1 MSLKV
6 TKSDGSA
13 EVYLHTKVMG
23 SISAAMGDSGF
34 YQEGMTEHLAEAVTE
49 YIVRRYGS
57 ASVGTD
63 EIHAMIEA
71 VLSETGYYEAAL
83 ALHEHRL
90 TRQIKR
96 CRTEVIH
103 HRKTGQNDPSMSD
116 TTQNEEEE
124 YLTQPWNKS
133 NIINVLE
140 TEYGLESPLARAVA
154 GAVEEKVLRMG
165 CRRVFASLVRAM
177 VENDL
182 WAMKQAEQA
191 FVKQAEEESKLYAT
205 LRDDETLRAGMSD
218 GPECPQEAARACMS
232 GVDGR
237 DACSG
242 IRPGGAR

>member
-1 MSLKV
+1 MPLKV

-49 YIVRRYGS
+49 YIFRRYGS
-57 ASVGTD
+57 APVCTD

-90 TRQIKR
+90 TRPINR

-103 HRKTGQNDPSMSD
+103 RLKTGHNDPAMSGKR
-116 TTQNEEEE
+116 QNEEEE
-124 YLTQPWNKS
+124 YLTRPWNKS
-133 NIINVLE
+133 IIVKFLE

-154 GAVEEKVLRMG
+154 GAVEEKILRMG
-165 CRRVFASLVRAM
+165 CRRVFASVVRAM

-191 FVKQAEEESKLYAT
+191 FVKQSEEESELYAS
-205 LRDDETLRAGMSD
+205 RMGNPVSETVTFCRKVDASVKSSD
-218 GPECPQEAARACMS
+218 VKKR
-232 GVDGR
+232 
-237 DACSG
+237 
-242 IRPGGAR
+242 

>member
-1 MSLKV
+1 VSLKV

-49 YIVRRYGS
+49 YIFRRYGS
-57 ASVGTD
+57 APVCTD

-90 TRQIKR
+90 TRQINR

-103 HRKTGQNDPSMSD
+103 CRKTDHNDSAMSGKR
-116 TTQNEEEE
+116 QNEEE
-124 YLTQPWNKS
+124 YFAHSWNKS
-133 NIINVLE
+133 IIVNFLE

-165 CRRVFASLVRAM
+165 CRRVFASVVRAM

-182 WAMKQAEQA
+182 WAMKQAEQS
-191 FVKQAEEESKLYAT
+191 FVKQAKEES
-205 LRDDETLRAGMSD
+205 DEPFRAGKPD
-218 GPECPQEAARACMS
+218 GPECSQEATRARMS

-237 DACSG
+237 EACSG
-242 IRPGGAR
+242 IRPGGVR